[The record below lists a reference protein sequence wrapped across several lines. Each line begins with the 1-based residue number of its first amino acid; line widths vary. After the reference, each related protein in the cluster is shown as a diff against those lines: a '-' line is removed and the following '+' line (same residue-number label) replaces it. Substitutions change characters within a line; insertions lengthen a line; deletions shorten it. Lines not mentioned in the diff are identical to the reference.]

1 MQEQS
6 KSWKFTNEKRQDEE
20 GSKKP
25 DPIELESCPNNG
37 TSCEDQR
44 AEINNRLI
52 TSYEYFTNKQYN
64 QSIDELKFAF
74 EQANQL
80 SEGTCLSCAGLFR
93 LRIMQS
99 LEHIHGEL
107 QNRSSGLFR
116 SKQYKPSY
124 EYAHTVIQEFKR
136 QL

>member
-6 KSWKFTNEKRQDEE
+6 KSWKFTNEKSPKKGD
-20 GSKKP
+20 SKKP

-37 TSCEDQR
+37 TSCKDQR
-44 AEINNRLI
+44 AEINNRLL
-52 TSYEYFTNKQYN
+52 TSYEYFTNKQYH

-74 EQANQL
+74 EQANQP
-80 SEGTCLSCAGLFR
+80 SEGNCLSCAGLFR

-99 LEHIHGEL
+99 LESIHGEL
-107 QNRSSGLFR
+107 KNRSSGLFR
-116 SKQYKPSY
+116 SNQYKPSY
-124 EYAHTVIQEFKR
+124 EYARTVIQEFKR